1 MAGILDLFSRRNIL
15 LGLGGA
21 TAATVGTVAGTSS
34 GGAELFAQ
42 LLRPGGRGRRGVALR
57 NAERD
62 DWSVQ
67 VGSLFRAETGHVLK
81 LADVQG
87 FPERSARPKQLRDSA
102 FVARFDIT
110 SGGPLPGDL
119 MYRVRHGEGGEFN
132 LFLAAGDP
140 AKPLRMLA
148 VFN

>member
-15 LGLGGA
+15 LGLGGVTA
-21 TAATVGTVAGTSS
+21 TTVGAAAGTGS
-34 GGAELFAQ
+34 GGAEIFAQ

-57 NAERD
+57 NAEKD

-67 VGSLFRAETGHVLK
+67 VGSLFRAETGHLLK
-81 LADVQG
+81 LVDVQG
-87 FPERSARPKQLRDSA
+87 FPERNARPRQLRDTA

-110 SGGPLPGDL
+110 SGGPLPGDR
-119 MYRVRHGEGGEFN
+119 MYRVRHNEGGEFD
-132 LFLAAGDP
+132 LFLTAGIP
-140 AKPLRMLA
+140 GKPLRMDA